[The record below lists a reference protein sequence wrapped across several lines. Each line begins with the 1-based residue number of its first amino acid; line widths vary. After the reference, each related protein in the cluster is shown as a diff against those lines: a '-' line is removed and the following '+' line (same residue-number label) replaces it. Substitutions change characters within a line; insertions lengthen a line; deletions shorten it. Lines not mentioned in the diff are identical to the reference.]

1 MAHEQKNGDRR
12 WIIFFV
18 IISVLSLIGV
28 SALTF
33 ILTKIIK
40 G

>member
-1 MAHEQKNGDRR
+1 MSEKEENKH
-12 WIIFFV
+12 WIILF
-18 IISVLSLIGV
+18 IIVSILSLIGV

-33 ILTKIIK
+33 LLQKIIK